1 MTASAVARA
10 LLIVIL
16 ASATGGCG
24 IALEGEPVAIPADVL
39 PSPVMST
46 PSPPATALVPPP
58 ASTPASTPTSADES
72 VPADAVRLR
81 VWFVQEGGLTAVESA
96 LPTGT
101 DPDLVMQTLVV
112 GPSPQ
117 QTAQG
122 LRTIASDPLTGRS
135 LVSIVATPTPF
146 VGDDPV
152 APVTVQLS
160 PDFTALPPTEQI
172 LLLGQV
178 VLSLTGAG
186 ETSVSFVDTSG
197 TPVAVPLPDGRL
209 LDTPARARDYGPLIF
224 RP

>member
-1 MTASAVARA
+1 MTPLMAARA
-10 LLIVIL
+10 LLLVIL
-16 ASATGGCG
+16 AGSAGGCG

-39 PSPVMST
+39 PSSVAATPSSTTTEPAPPSAST
-46 PSPPATALVPPP
+46 PS
-58 ASTPASTPTSADES
+58 STPTGSDASA
-72 VPADAVRLR
+72 PADAVRLR
-81 VWFVQEGGLTAVESA
+81 VWFVEEDGLTAAASE
-96 LPTGT
+96 LPLGT
-101 DPDLVMQTLVV
+101 DPDLVIQTLVV
-112 GPSPQ
+112 GPTPEQ
-117 QTAQG
+117 AAQG
-122 LRTIASDPLTGRS
+122 LRTIASDPLTGRP
-135 LVSIVATPTPF
+135 LVSVVPTPTPF

-197 TPVAVPLPDGRL
+197 TAVAVPLPDGRL